1 MNRHEIDVC
10 LIQETKL
17 RGNKGRPPVIP
28 GYQIIRSDRI
38 GANGGG
44 LATIVKNNINYEEVK
59 RAQKGGTEVLEIRV
73 KMTKRSWLSITNVYI
88 SPIGNVGF
96 STEMRLDTISTHGI
110 IAGDFNGHSELWD
123 DNIRGD
129 ERGEE
134 ILSWGTE
141 SNLTILNDGSP
152 TRENPATGAPSSP
165 DVTLADA
172 RWASMDARHWPHLWG
187 IWEPLGGE
195 VCRQL
200 PSVLPKYLQWDGKKT
215 IEGEELGYYE
225 YAKKLDG

>member
-1 MNRHEIDVC
+1 MVFSLFLSNSFMYVG
-10 LIQETKL
+10 LQQE
-17 RGNKGRPPVIP
+17 
-28 GYQIIRSDRI
+28 Q
-38 GANGGG
+38 
-44 LATIVKNNINYEEVK
+44 VK

-152 TRENPATGAPSSP
+152 TRENPATGAPSLP
-165 DVTLADA
+165 DVTLAEAAVAMQGRLLRPETSAFENRDV
-172 RWASMDARHWPHLWG
+172 SL
-187 IWEPLGGE
+187 
-195 VCRQL
+195 
-200 PSVLPKYLQWDGKKT
+200 S
-215 IEGEELGYYE
+215 
-225 YAKKLDG
+225 